1 MPKTPTAEELAA
13 KEKRL
18 KERADM
24 LAKRHAT
31 AVKKAAQASAQL
43 RERQR
48 FAEAHIKYALG
59 GCLLKM
65 IEGEPLPENFVRVII
80 QRAEAG
86 IQPTGTGREAW
97 ERLKEKWLGKYVER
111 LSLNS

>member
-1 MPKTPTAEELAA
+1 MPKAPTAEELAA

-31 AVKKAAQASAQL
+31 AVKKAAHASAQL

-86 IQPTGTGREAW
+86 IQPAGTGRDAW
-97 ERLKEKWLGKYVER
+97 ENLKQEWRKRFISAV
-111 LSLNS
+111 S